1 MVMFGTFKFLRI
13 FSVSPLEEKKSRSH
27 LLPLKMEGFC
37 LSVSFEG
44 GKVYVA
50 EIDLKSTDCDSQE
63 WTVSQSSLQR
73 ESWATW
79 GLW

>member
-13 FSVSPLEEKKSRSH
+13 FRVCPLEEKKARSH

-50 EIDLKSTDCDSQE
+50 EIDLKST
-63 WTVSQSSLQR
+63 
-73 ESWATW
+73 
-79 GLW
+79 